1 MFSDSSLRKMDP
13 AMSLSLINMKL
24 RDQFSS
30 LAEFMNYYDLSAGFM
45 DELLQING
53 WHYDADNNQLKEDS

>member
-1 MFSDSSLRKMDP
+1 MFSDNSLRKMDP

-30 LAEFMNYYDLSAGFM
+30 LTEFMNYYDLSAALM
-45 DELLQING
+45 DELQQTHG
-53 WHYDADNNQLKEDS
+53 WHYDADNNQLKENG

>member
-1 MFSDSSLRKMDP
+1 MFTETSLKKMDP

-30 LAEFMNYYDLSAGFM
+30 LSDFANYYDLSELFISVLM
-45 DELLQING
+45 TTNNWRYDEQS
-53 WHYDADNNQLKEDS
+53 NQLKENG

>member
-1 MFSDSSLRKMDP
+1 MFTETSLKKMDP

-30 LAEFMNYYDLSAGFM
+30 LTDFANYYDLPETFISVLIA
-45 DELLQING
+45 ENN
-53 WHYDADNNQLKEDS
+53 WHYDEQINQLKENA